1 MAPRTRACT
10 PAVVR
15 GRRRKAEQFAEAYA
29 TVLEF
34 ADEPGDVA
42 DACATLAVHAGIAAA
57 DVICCASL
65 GRHHHG
71 DDHRG
76 AIDLLATVDAGLARH
91 LKTLLD
97 LKTQAGYSHDP
108 ITLAS
113 LKKVGRA
120 MTALVDAARR
130 TQ

>member
-1 MAPRTRACT
+1 MTQRTRACSA
-10 PAVVR
+10 AVVR
-15 GRRRKAEQFAEAYA
+15 GRRQKVDQFADAYA

-57 DVICCASL
+57 DVICCTYL
-65 GRHHHG
+65 GKHHQG

-76 AIDLLATVDAGLARH
+76 AIDLMASVDAGLARH

-97 LKTQAGYSHDP
+97 LKTQAGYSHDT
-108 ITLAS
+108 ITLAA
-113 LKKVGRA
+113 LKKAGRA
-120 MTALVDAARR
+120 MTALVEAARR

>member
-1 MAPRTRACT
+1 MI
-10 PAVVR
+10 R
-15 GRRRKAEQFAEAYA
+15 GRRRKADHFAEAFA

-57 DVICCASL
+57 DVIYCVRL
-65 GRHHHG
+65 GRHHQG

-76 AIDLLATVDAGLARH
+76 AIDLLVSVDTGLARH
-91 LKTLLD
+91 LKTLPD

-108 ITLAS
+108 ITLAA
-113 LKKVGRA
+113 LKKAGRA
-120 MTALVDAARR
+120 MTVLVDATRR